1 MYLLDI
7 EALDLGADVQAV
19 GLDLVEEN
27 ENREPVRGPEA
38 ARIWTRVLPSITAQ
52 ETWALDFYSHVERV
66 RDFCDRHKIPYR
78 EATPRS
84 IVVSAPEAPV
94 LESLIARFE
103 GETFGARVGGPIRV
117 AGGGD
122 SDLEGDLARR
132 GADAYHPVFRNY
144 FFCAICA
151 FEDGSLVLL
160 SQRLSASE
168 VIRRVRPA
176 LEGLNVKVYLPA

>member
-19 GLDLVEEN
+19 ALDLVEED

-38 ARIWTRVLPSITAQ
+38 ARIWTRVLPAIAGP
-52 ETWALDFYSHVERV
+52 ETWVLDFYSHVERV
-66 RDFCDRHKIPYR
+66 RDFCDRHEISYQV
-78 EATPRS
+78 ATPRS
-84 IVVSAPEAPV
+84 VVIPAPETEV
-94 LESLIARFE
+94 LESLIVRFE
-103 GETFGARVGGPIRV
+103 AETFGVRAGGPVRV
-117 AGGGD
+117 ADVGD
-122 SDLEGDLARR
+122 PDLEGELARR
-132 GADAYHPVFRNY
+132 GADAYQPVFRKY

-160 SQRLSASE
+160 SERLSSSE
-168 VIRRVRPA
+168 VIRRVRPV

>member
-7 EALDLGADVQAV
+7 ESLDLGADVQAV

-38 ARIWTRVLPSITAQ
+38 ARVWSRVLPAVAAP
-52 ETWALDFYSHVERV
+52 EPWALDFYSHVERV
-66 RDFCDRHKIPYR
+66 RDFCDQHEVPYR
-78 EATPRS
+78 EATQRS
-84 IVVSAPEAPV
+84 IVVSAPDAPV

-103 GETFGARVGGPIRV
+103 AETFGARAGGPIRA
-117 AGGGD
+117 AGGVD
-122 SDLEGDLARR
+122 PKFEGDLARR
-132 GADAYHPVFRNY
+132 GGDAYHSVFRNY

-160 SQRLSASE
+160 SQQLSSGE
-168 VIRRVRPA
+168 VIRRVRPV
-176 LEGLNVKVYLPA
+176 LEGSKAKVYLPA